1 MVNKRWTR
9 MENNKKKKNKDKL
22 TNRITVSLT
31 KSEYTKLYKMSVDL
45 DRSIGWIIR
54 KAIHG
59 SFKS

>member
-1 MVNKRWTR
+1 